1 MGEPDEDHFEAAAEQ
16 LTLAIAAGNSI
27 PDDELLAL
35 YGLYKQGSVGPCTT
49 CKPGFLDIKGR
60 KKWGAW
66 HALSELDT
74 ATARDRYVIKVR
86 ELLGGPA
93 EGEQAATYID
103 ASPSVSVPTNEVQ
116 LPEDDEEGGPLH
128 TALCEAD
135 SVVLQRL
142 LEAGEHCINA
152 RDGQGCTPLHLAAD
166 AGSLQALKLLLDHGA
181 NVNAGDGEGL
191 TPLHY
196 AALASKREA
205 YQALLAAGADEAARS
220 RDGETAQDLAP
231 KAWSLQPA

>member
-16 LTLAIAAGNSI
+16 LTLAIAAGNSV

-66 HALSELDT
+66 HALGELDT

-116 LPEDDEEGGPLH
+116 LPEDDE
-128 TALCEAD
+128 
-135 SVVLQRL
+135 
-142 LEAGEHCINA
+142 
-152 RDGQGCTPLHLAAD
+152 
-166 AGSLQALKLLLDHGA
+166 ALKLLLDHGA